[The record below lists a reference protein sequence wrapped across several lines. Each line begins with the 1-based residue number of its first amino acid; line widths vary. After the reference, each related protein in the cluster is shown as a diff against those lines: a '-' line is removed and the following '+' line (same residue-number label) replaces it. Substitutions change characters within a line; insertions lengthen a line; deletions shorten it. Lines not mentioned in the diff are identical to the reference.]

1 MDQLIHTVNEARAL
15 LAGMSR
21 AVLYEEINS
30 GRLRSFK
37 RGRRRYIPADALR
50 DYVKERESEG
60 RGAGNFG
67 SGR

>member
-21 AVLYEEINS
+21 AVFYNEVNS

-37 RGRRRYIPADALR
+37 LGRRRYIPADALR
-50 DYVKERESEG
+50 DYVKAREQEHP
-60 RGAGNFG
+60 GAEL
-67 SGR
+67 